1 MAREVVTGYCWPQSV
16 GAGEQVGLHM
26 SSSGGRPVRV
36 EVARVGAR
44 REVVFSS
51 DAVATDEH
59 ETPKDAASKGCG
71 WPVAL
76 TLDVDP
82 TWRSGYY
89 EVVMEIDVGEKV
101 RRDYAFFVVRPS
113 AGARIV
119 LALATNTWHA
129 YNDFGGPNLYTGGT
143 HVAMQ
148 RPMAAGYLYKP
159 PGKGRRVT
167 GTGAPDPQNAAHVGY
182 LQLNHLSG
190 YAGSAGWPDWELPFI
205 EWAEREGF
213 EIGVCTNA
221 DLEEHPEVL
230 DGASLYLSVGH
241 DEYWSRGMRDTVE
254 AFIARGGNA
263 AFFSGNTSLWQ
274 VRIEGDDHDVMVGYK
289 GFFKNDPLMGTDRE
303 PEVTTFWS
311 DVVVGRPEN
320 HMTGVSFTRG
330 GYHRI
335 GRNVTAGLGGYTVHR
350 AGHWIFDGTGL
361 GYGDVLGAG
370 ATVVGYEC
378 DGCVFTYRDGLPY
391 PTGEDGTPSTFE
403 ILGTCPTQHF
413 TRETA
418 PRPPKPGEPS
428 ELEYIASR
436 VFGTR
441 EPEAME
447 RIRHGHAV
455 LGAYT
460 NEAGATVVTSG
471 STDWAHG
478 LAGARPADRTDH
490 PERADAVGVATWV
503 ESRTYSAAMRV
514 FSSAMRGVAA
524 GVVATAAMDALWY
537 RRYRA
542 DGGKAGFSTWE
553 FSTPAATYDDDAPA
567 PARVAKRIADTLN
580 LELPDSSVAT
590 ANNLVHW
597 TTGIG
602 WGKVAGLASAALPV
616 PPVVVGLVTGATAWA
631 ASYAALGAAGIYKPI
646 TEYDSDTLWKD
657 LSAHLVFGA
666 ALGAALTVI
675 GPRRRR

>member
-1 MAREVVTGYCWPQSV
+1 MAREVVTGYCWPQSAV
-16 GAGEQVGLHM
+16 AGEQVGLHM

-36 EVARVGAR
+36 EVARVGGR
-44 REVVFSS
+44 REVVFSAGRGRDRRAR
-51 DAVATDEH
+51 DAEGRGLEGVRLAGRAHARRRPDVALGLLRGRHGDRRRREGA
-59 ETPKDAASKGCG
+59 PRLRVLRRAPDCRRAAS
-71 WPVAL
+71 
-76 TLDVDP
+76 
-82 TWRSGYY
+82 S
-89 EVVMEIDVGEKV
+89 
-101 RRDYAFFVVRPS
+101 
-113 AGARIV
+113 

-182 LQLNHLSG
+182 IQLNHLSG

-254 AFIARGGNA
+254 AFIARRRQRGVLLRQHVVVAGAHRGRRPRRDGRVQGLLQERPGDGNRPRA
-263 AFFSGNTSLWQ
+263 RRS
-274 VRIEGDDHDVMVGYK
+274 
-289 GFFKNDPLMGTDRE
+289 
-303 PEVTTFWS
+303 TTFWS

-460 NEAGATVVTSG
+460 NDAGATVLTSG

-478 LAGARPADRTDH
+478 LAGRDPQIEQITRNVLT
-490 PERADAVGVATWV
+490 R
-503 ESRTYSAAMRV
+503 
-514 FSSAMRGVAA
+514 
-524 GVVATAAMDALWY
+524 
-537 RRYRA
+537 
-542 DGGKAGFSTWE
+542 
-553 FSTPAATYDDDAPA
+553 
-567 PARVAKRIADTLN
+567 
-580 LELPDSSVAT
+580 
-590 ANNLVHW
+590 
-597 TTGIG
+597 
-602 WGKVAGLASAALPV
+602 
-616 PPVVVGLVTGATAWA
+616 
-631 ASYAALGAAGIYKPI
+631 LG
-646 TEYDSDTLWKD
+646 
-657 LSAHLVFGA
+657 
-666 ALGAALTVI
+666 
-675 GPRRRR
+675 